1 MTQLDEVEGIAVEV
15 KRLVASGQHQWGVIS
30 AQPGITV
37 GEMAALFGDL
47 MTVNFGPIDPYM
59 DQVIDAVRR
68 GTVTPPPPPPPA
80 AQFVSPCPPGAI
92 YGKTKWLPGSFGC
105 DLFLPRGT
113 PIYAPADCIIEE
125 LIGGQGISGGAE
137 MILSL
142 PDHSWSWRYR
152 HVQGVSGLRVGSRP
166 TQGQQVGIIMDT
178 SLDMLGNV
186 PAWAV
191 QAAGRPFPDKYQHL
205 DLSVDKGT
213 NQFAPTGGGGGNQDA
228 DVWMLQMVGYQGTLI
243 ERTPGPT
250 DAGIGVGEAIRMM
263 NPREGR

>member
-1 MTQLDEVEGIAVEV
+1 MTLPSEVPGICVEV
-15 KRLVASGQHQWGVIS
+15 QRLIRMGQARWGTISGT
-30 AQPGITV
+30 PEITV
-37 GEMAALFGDL
+37 EEMSRQFGDL
-47 MTVNFGPIDPYM
+47 MSANFGPIDPYM
-59 DQVIDAVRR
+59 NQVLDAWEHL
-68 GTVTPPPPPPPA
+68 TPTPPPPAPV
-80 AQFVSPCPPGAI
+80 QFVSPCPPGAI

-113 PIYAPADCIIEE
+113 PIYAPADCVVEE

-142 PDHSWSWRYR
+142 ADHSWAWRYR

-166 TQGQQVGIIMDT
+166 TQGQQVGIVMDT
-178 SLDMLGNV
+178 SLDQLGNV

-228 DVWMLQMVGYQGTLI
+228 DVWMLGMVKYQGILI

-250 DAGIGVGEAIRMM
+250 DAGIGIGAAIQMM
-263 NPREGR
+263 GRPE